1 MVKKT
6 GLWLRELAP
15 TTRGSH
21 DVGSHNLG
29 PAYLTIPEL
38 FHRLRIAPYVQN
50 ALGHLTPDCVENDSA
65 VVTPAAKMI
74 RALTPSASVCL
85 SLDPRPKTAQ
95 SEAQR
100 VTDLLLL
107 PMTHIRTTLPPPSST
122 TTRRLSLAAGGDRAR
137 FRQECQWRQRKQDFQ

>member
-15 TTRGSH
+15 TARGSH

-74 RALTPSASVCL
+74 RALTHPGRAFVRSR
-85 SLDPRPKTAQ
+85 RPNRSPK
-95 SEAQR
+95 SKEGR
-100 VTDLLLL
+100 TDVLLLL
-107 PMTHIRTTLPPPSST
+107 MTQIRTTPP
-122 TTRRLSLAAGGDRAR
+122 RDVFLL
-137 FRQECQWRQRKQDFQ
+137 WRQKVPRGLPYMTSVQSGE